1 MARKKKEPQTDEVAI
16 EESPVI
22 NEEKSLDE
30 VAGDQVINAVE
41 SFDSEDTEAEQTLLT
56 CTVEEKQFVE
66 NGVVIRYGESV
77 AVNEPFSSS
86 LKSRIKA
93 GFIKEVN

>member
-1 MARKKKEPQTDEVAI
+1 MARKKKEPQIDEVAT
-16 EESPVI
+16 EETSEI
-22 NEEKSLDE
+22 NAENLVDE
-30 VAGDQVINAVE
+30 VVDDEVIDAAE
-41 SFDSEDTEAEQTLLT
+41 SSDNETTADEKALLT

-66 NGVVIRYGESV
+66 KGVVIRYGESV

>member
-1 MARKKKEPQTDEVAI
+1 MARKKKEPQTDEVAT
-16 EESPVI
+16 EETSVI
-22 NEEKSLDE
+22 NEKKSFDE
-30 VAGDQVINAVE
+30 VAENQLINAAE
-41 SFDSEDTEAEQTLLT
+41 SFDSEDTEQTLLT

-66 NGVVIRYGESV
+66 KGVVIRYGESV
-77 AVNEPFSSS
+77 PVNEPFSSS

>member
-1 MARKKKEPQTDEVAI
+1 MARKKKEPQTDEVAT
-16 EESPVI
+16 EETSVI
-22 NEEKSLDE
+22 NEKKSFDE
-30 VAGDQVINAVE
+30 VAENQLINAAE
-41 SFDSEDTEAEQTLLT
+41 SFDSEDTDTEQTLLT

-66 NGVVIRYGESV
+66 KGVVIRYGESV
-77 AVNEPFSSS
+77 PVNEPFSSS